1 MLVTTL
7 QVFYFLENNLFFIY
21 LNILFRNP
29 IVIQVATR
37 FISFHKNLS
46 SNHTIDVNT
55 LLMEDCNY
63 LLSKCTVK
71 WMVRH
76 IEKWDFG
83 TKSLEL
89 FSTQTQLNF
98 KILYKQSRL
107 PFLTNSTKPQ
117 PLIHIVCF
125 LSHYRYSKDGHPTCA
140 GFAIS
145 CSRACQSSDA
155 LVKKTSWT
163 WLQSHFCQ
171 HRFQPQ
177 ESVECNKWGGI
188 SSEINL
194 NPRWFRPWGWQK

>member
-71 WMVRH
+71 
-76 IEKWDFG
+76 
-83 TKSLEL
+83 
-89 FSTQTQLNF
+89 
-98 KILYKQSRL
+98 
-107 PFLTNSTKPQ
+107 
-117 PLIHIVCF
+117 
-125 LSHYRYSKDGHPTCA
+125 
-140 GFAIS
+140 
-145 CSRACQSSDA
+145 
-155 LVKKTSWT
+155 
-163 WLQSHFCQ
+163 
-171 HRFQPQ
+171 
-177 ESVECNKWGGI
+177 
-188 SSEINL
+188 
-194 NPRWFRPWGWQK
+194 